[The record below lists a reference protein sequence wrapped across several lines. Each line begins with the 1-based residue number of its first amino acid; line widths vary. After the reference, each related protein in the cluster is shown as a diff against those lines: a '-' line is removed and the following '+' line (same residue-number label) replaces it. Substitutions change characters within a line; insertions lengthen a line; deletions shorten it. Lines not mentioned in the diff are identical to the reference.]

1 MINII
6 LFTSLLYLAQLILP
20 MSLAKRAG
28 DVSAESAR
36 RAVHNFR
43 ESLLVFFAFALLS
56 IHLEVE
62 ANTLLAWIWLALRIL
77 FVLIYVTGFNTKPAN
92 EAGYVA
98 QPLRSLVWFGSIICL
113 IMMGINLI

>member
-1 MINII
+1 MTKII
-6 LFTSLLYLAQLILP
+6 LFTTLLYLVQIMLP
-20 MSLAKRAG
+20 IIVKSRFG
-28 DVSAESAR
+28 ENVSDSAR
-36 RAVHNFR
+36 RAVNNLR
-43 ESLLVFFAFALLS
+43 ESMSVFFVLAVLS
-56 IHLEVE
+56 IQLNVE